1 MKVKYLLY
9 GIIPALLLGVGI
21 SSAAA
26 HGMFG
31 WRGQADPATTAT
43 EQTQRFEQQAQ
54 VLGISVDEVKAYWAQ
69 GMTPRDIIDELG
81 LDETAIQN
89 QMREVRQTNMK
100 EHLQALVDQGVI
112 TQAQAEA
119 RLEFMSN
126 HEPKGKGNGM
136 FGQMQGQRGN
146 KGMGCKF
153 AQ

>member
-31 WRGQADPATTAT
+31 WRGQADPATQAT

-54 VLGISVDEVKAYWAQ
+54 VLGISVDQVKSYWSQ
-69 GMTPRDIIDELG
+69 GMTPRDIIDELV
-81 LDETAIQN
+81 LDETELQN
-89 QMREVRQTNMK
+89 RMREIRQTNMK

-119 RLEFMSN
+119 RLEFMST
-126 HEPKGKGNGM
+126 HEPKGKGKGL
-136 FGQMQGQRGN
+136 FGQKQGLRSD
-146 KGMGCKF
+146 KGIGCQF
-153 AQ
+153 TQ